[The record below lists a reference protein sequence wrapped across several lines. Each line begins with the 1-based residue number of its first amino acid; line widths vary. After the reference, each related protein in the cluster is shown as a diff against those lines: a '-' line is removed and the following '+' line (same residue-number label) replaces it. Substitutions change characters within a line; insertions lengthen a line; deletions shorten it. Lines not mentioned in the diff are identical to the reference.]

1 MKLLVA
7 VLGLLL
13 GSGAPA
19 LAATAAASQTLAM
32 RVHGDGVQATHLPS
46 YDPRVPIAV
55 TVRAGEKR
63 MDALSLLAYSPA
75 GRSLNVPL
83 TRAADGLFAGSLS
96 LPDEGRWRLQLASRN
111 GTLRTLTAPVMLDV
125 AAPPP
130 SNTAPVGWAVG
141 TAIFIAFG
149 GGGFL
154 LLRRAGRQ
162 ARPFELDRAA

>member
-13 GSGAPA
+13 ASGAPA
-19 LAATAAASQTLAM
+19 LPATSAASQTLAM
-32 RVHGDGVQATHLPS
+32 RVNGDGVQATHLPS

-75 GRSLNVPL
+75 GRTLNVSL
-83 TRAADGLFAGSLS
+83 ARAADGLFAGSLS
-96 LPDEGRWRLQLASRN
+96 LPDEGRWRLQLASRD

-125 AAPPP
+125 AAPP
-130 SNTAPVGWAVG
+130 SNAAPIGWAVG
-141 TAIFIAFG
+141 TAIFIVFG

-154 LLRRAGRQ
+154 LLRRAGQ
-162 ARPFELDRAA
+162 QVRPLELDRAA